1 MINASLRYWLMAIAG
16 LVMAVAPGH
25 GRAAPQ
31 NLADI
36 AMMTGSDRQGK
47 LEAGAKKEGLIALY
61 TTLIPEGSEP
71 LRDAFV
77 KKYPFLKFDLVR
89 ANNAQL
95 VQRLI
100 AEARARKPSA
110 DVAMGGF
117 SDAMDSAEL
126 IAPFASPE
134 FSAYPKEYV
143 GKNNLWFMYRL
154 ASFGIGYNTKLLP
167 PADIPKSYE
176 DLVDPKY
183 RGQMI
188 WGNSRDTGAMF
199 LVNHW
204 RSIWDSKKAETFFD
218 GLAKQQLSRSN
229 ASVRALLDL
238 VIAGE
243 HKILITTS
251 LNHVVDSASQGAPV
265 WFTSP
270 DPVPT
275 RSDHVMLMKEA
286 PHPHAAMLFLD
297 YLMSKEGQTVLTEN
311 AFQVSR
317 PDVSPTAIQRPIIPH
332 FNGRT
337 AKAYSSQDFEGKEAE
352 LEDIVN
358 RISP

>member
-1 MINASLRYWLMAIAG
+1 MSVASPRYLYAMALAVMIASAG
-16 LVMAVAPGH
+16 GEAP
-25 GRAAPQ
+25 AQ
-31 NLADI
+31 SLSDI
-36 AMMTGSDRQGK
+36 AMMSGPDRQAK
-47 LEAGAKKEGLIALY
+47 LEAGAKKEAQFALY

-100 AEARARKPSA
+100 AESRAKKGAA
-110 DVAMGGF
+110 DVVMGGF
-117 SDAMDSAEL
+117 SDAMDSAQL

-134 FSAYPKEYV
+134 FAAYPKEYV
-143 GKNNLWFMYRL
+143 GKGNLWFMYRM
-154 ASFGIGYNTKLLP
+154 ASFGIGYNTKLLQG
-167 PADIPKSYE
+167 ADIPKSYE

-183 RGQMI
+183 RGHMI
-188 WGNSRDTGAMF
+188 WGNSRDTGATF

-204 RSIWDSKKAETFFD
+204 RSIWDPKKAETIFD
-218 GLAKQQLSRSN
+218 GLSKQQIARSN

-251 LNHVVDSASQGAPV
+251 LNHVIDSASQGAPV

-275 RSDHVMLMKEA
+275 RSDHVMLAKEA

-297 YLMSKEGQTVLTEN
+297 YLLSKEGQTVLTQN
-311 AFQVSR
+311 AFQVAR
-317 PDVSPTAIQRPIIPH
+317 PDVEPTAIQRPIIPH

-337 AKAYSSQDFEGKEAE
+337 AKAYSSQDFEGKEEA
-352 LEDIVN
+352 LETIVN